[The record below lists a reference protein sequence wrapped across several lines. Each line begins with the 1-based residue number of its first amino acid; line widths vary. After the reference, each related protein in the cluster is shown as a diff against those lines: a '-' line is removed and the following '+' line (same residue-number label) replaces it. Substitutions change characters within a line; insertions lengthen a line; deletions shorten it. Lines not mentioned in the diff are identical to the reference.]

1 MYLPNDE
8 TLKKEIIREA
18 YELRLAMHPGST
30 KMYQDLKEFFWWSN
44 IKKELVKYM
53 ARCEIYLH
61 VKVEHQKL
69 VGLLQPLLIPKWKWK
84 NIMDFV

>member
-1 MYLPNDE
+1 MYLPNDQ
-8 TLKKEIIREA
+8 TLKKKIIRYA
-18 YELRLAMHPGST
+18 YKLRLAMHPGSK
-30 KMYQDLKEFFWWSN
+30 KMYQDLKEFYWWLN
-44 IKKELVKYM
+44 IKELVKYM

-84 NIMDFV
+84 I